1 MQTWDVWQSPDLGY
15 AFFAH
20 DAKGVQFG
28 LLRDKSFNMAHRD
41 MSSEDIYMNSS
52 RPTEPVLLILLSL
65 VERPRHGYAIFRGI
79 PDAPDSNIRSWN
91 SAAATY
97 QCC

>member
-1 MQTWDVWQSPDLGY
+1 MQTWDVRQSPDLAY
-15 AFFAH
+15 
-20 DAKGVQFG
+20 
-28 LLRDKSFNMAHRD
+28 
-41 MSSEDIYMNSS
+41 EDIYMNSS
-52 RPTEPVLLILLSL
+52 RLTEPVLLILLSL
-65 VERPRHGYAIFRGI
+65 VERLRHGYAILRSI